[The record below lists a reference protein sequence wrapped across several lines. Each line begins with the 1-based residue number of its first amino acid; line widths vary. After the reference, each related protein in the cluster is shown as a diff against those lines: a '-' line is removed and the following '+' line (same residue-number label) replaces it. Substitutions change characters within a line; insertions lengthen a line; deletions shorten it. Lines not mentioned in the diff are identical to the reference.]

1 MSDIVLEAQQWLNTT
16 YGNRPEYISV
26 EENGRP
32 GSAFSAS
39 LVSALQIELGIPTV
53 TGVFGDQTYA
63 QCDAAPLSYGDENN
77 RVRILQYALQGKGY
91 NSGICDGR
99 FGLSTQDALLEIQD
113 DAGLDSSQSSTTAS
127 GRQMKAA
134 CGVDEYKLIAGGDA
148 RVRYIQRTL
157 NHLYLEYT
165 DICAADGVVGRS
177 TSRAFIYALQA
188 EEGLPVG
195 IANGTFGPTTRTW
208 CPDLNTGTQQ
218 YGYGNVPYSS
228 AQMTRFTELAQYT
241 LYCNGI
247 DRYRGSAI
255 NRYTPGL
262 FTGAFSNEM
271 LTALH
276 TYQSDYALPV
286 RNILGLDEWMA
297 LLVSTGN
304 QQRNG
309 TSCDCATQLT
319 TAKITA
325 LRNDG
330 YSIVGRYL
338 TGAAGSGAARH
349 DKFLT
354 REEMQRIISG
364 GMRYFCIYQDDTDWW
379 QTHDD
384 LSEYFS
390 YSRGFSDARKALL
403 AAMDV
408 GIPLG
413 STIYFAVDYDYMEGE
428 VYNRVVPHFSGINN
442 FFSSYGS
449 PYAIGIYSARNTCG
463 IIMAQNLAEHS
474 FIADMST
481 GYSGNLGYPLPEN
494 WAFDQILEYTLG
506 ASDGSFG
513 VDKGIEKGRDAGQS
527 KYTPHYAQ
535 PQKDSLTGALQIVD
549 TIPYVEEL
557 EDCYRDYFYAA
568 NQRTPTQQELVIG
581 ATNYLR
587 APRYGSISW
596 TVTLLDPINQGFISY
611 MELYHPTLHAYFQGI
626 LAEGA
631 PLFTDSER
639 EGRID
644 YCHLMAVVE
653 GYAPT
658 GFLPNYWT
666 GWGGDLATGFNS
678 AYSSLGNP
686 DDASEYQNAA
696 NSVIGAVQG
705 SSACNCP
712 DIYTDAD
719 AITIAGLALSSQ
731 ADTTHPLSSALTSY
745 YGNAALYLNR
755 FTVLLQ
761 DIDAGNTLDE
771 LTLGLYLKMHGNL
784 ESAPGGLLSQFA
796 GQGPDSIHLA
806 CCRALASYLLSELA
820 N

>member
-1 MSDIVLEAQQWLNTT
+1 MSSIVLEAQQWLNST
-16 YGNRPEYISV
+16 YKNQVGYIPV
-26 EENGRP
+26 EENGMP
-32 GSAFSAS
+32 GTALSSA
-39 LVSALQIELGIPTV
+39 LVSALQIELGLTTV
-53 TGVFGDQTYA
+53 TGIFGDQTYS
-63 QCDAAPLSYGDENN
+63 QCDARPLSSGDANN

-91 NSGICDGR
+91 NSGTCDGR
-99 FGLSTQDALLEIQD
+99 FSMATQNALLEIQD
-113 DAGLDSSQSSTTAS
+113 DAGLDSSQSSTTAT

-177 TSRAFIYALQA
+177 TSKAFIYALQA

-195 IANGTFGPTTRTW
+195 TANGTFGPTTRTW

-218 YGYGNVPYSS
+218 YGYGNKPYSS

-255 NRYTPGL
+255 NRYTPGQ
-262 FTGAFSNEM
+262 FTGSFSDEM
-271 LTALH
+271 LSALH
-276 TYQSDYALPV
+276 TFQSDYALPI

-309 TSCDCATQLT
+309 TSCDCATQLS
-319 TAKITA
+319 TAKVTA

-338 TGAAGSGAARH
+338 TGAAGSGASRH

-354 REEMQRIISG
+354 REEMERIISE
-364 GMRYFCIYQDDTDWW
+364 GMRYFCIFQDDTDWW
-379 QTHDD
+379 QTHED
-384 LSEYFS
+384 LSDYFS

-408 GIPLG
+408 GIPMG

-428 VYNRVVPHFSGINN
+428 VFNKVVPHFSGINN
-442 FFSSYGS
+442 FIKSYGS

-463 IIMAQNLAEHS
+463 IIMAQDLAANS

-527 KYTPHYAQ
+527 RYTPYYVQ
-535 PQKDSLTGALQIVD
+535 PQKDSLVGALQIVD
-549 TIPYVEEL
+549 TIPHVEEL
-557 EDCYRDYFYAA
+557 ENCYVEYFQSA
-568 NQRTPTQQELVIG
+568 NQRTPTQSELALG
-581 ATNYLR
+581 TTNYLR
-587 APRYGSISW
+587 APRYGSIAWAIS
-596 TVTLLDPINQGFISY
+596 LLAPINQGFIAFMKLNHAS
-611 MELYHPTLHAYFQGI
+611 LHDYFQSI
-626 LAEGA
+626 LGETS
-631 PLFTDSER
+631 PLFTDPALV
-639 EGRID
+639 GRID

-658 GFLPNYWT
+658 GVVPNFWT
-666 GWGGDLATGFNS
+666 GWGGDLATGFAS
-678 AYSSLGNP
+678 AYTSLGNP
-686 DDASEYQNAA
+686 SDMGAFQNAA
-696 NSVIGAVQG
+696 DTVIGAVQG

-712 DIYTDAD
+712 DLYTDAD
-719 AITIAGLALSSQ
+719 AISISSLALSDQ
-731 ADTTHPLSSALTSY
+731 ADSMHPISSALASY
-745 YGNAALYLNR
+745 YGDAELYLKR
-755 FTVLLQ
+755 FSTLLS
-761 DIDAGNTLDE
+761 DMNAGDTLDE
-771 LTLGLYLKMHGNL
+771 LTLGLYAKMHGNL
-784 ESAPGGLLSQFA
+784 ESAPGGLLSQFD
-796 GQGPDSIHLA
+796 GQSPDALHLA
-806 CCRALASYLLSELA
+806 CCRALANYLLVELE
-820 N
+820 